1 MGSLVHFHESD
12 FTRETRAAHIGQRGF
27 TLWFTGI
34 SGSGKSTI
42 AVALEKELISKRKLV
57 TYRLDGDNI
66 RTGLN
71 KGLKWSAADRTENIR
86 RIGEVAKLF
95 ADCGIVTLTSFI
107 SPFAVDRAAAR
118 KLHELSEAE
127 KERGETPLPFI
138 EVYVEAPE
146 DVALKRD
153 KKGLL
158 RMQKSGMVKLS
169 GAGKSGDEEYNI
181 PENPEIHIHNDEY
194 MTMEIAVK
202 LIIDYLEK
210 RGLLDSPPDVATAEA
225 ESAKR
230 VKEGQ
235 DIKEKR
241 LLRELDEKDAAV
253 KAAVASGNSEQ
264 IEDARKSAALA
275 AGALKSFIANKYR
288 AIDEAAK
295 AAEDAA
301 AAKAAEAEEANK
313 LAQATRAEAAKL
325 AQDLAT
331 YDAETSARTTA
342 N

>member
-1 MGSLVHFHESD
+1 
-12 FTRETRAAHIGQRGF
+12 
-27 TLWFTGI
+27 
-34 SGSGKSTI
+34 
-42 AVALEKELISKRKLV
+42 
-57 TYRLDGDNI
+57 
-66 RTGLN
+66 
-71 KGLKWSAADRTENIR
+71 
-86 RIGEVAKLF
+86 
-95 ADCGIVTLTSFI
+95 
-107 SPFAVDRAAAR
+107 
-118 KLHELSEAE
+118 
-127 KERGETPLPFI
+127 
-138 EVYVEAPE
+138 
-146 DVALKRD
+146 
-153 KKGLL
+153 
-158 RMQKSGMVKLS
+158 MQKSGMVKLS

-181 PENPEIHIHNDEY
+181 PENPEIHIHNDEN
-194 MTMEIAVK
+194 MTMEIAVN